1 MRRRLILTIV
11 LLSSALALSGC
22 LDRTGDVGNKNI
34 RPYTANKY
42 GVDNKET
49 NKMRFA
55 NDQDNEQNRMYGE
68 RRENNN
74 VIGMHSNSRIEMSD
88 KVANKLAA
96 SPEIDT
102 AFVVLTDHNAYV
114 AVTQSNKVKST
125 KSNQLT
131 NSLKDKIADQ
141 VKSMAPTVENV
152 YVSANPDFISRMKG
166 YASDVRQ
173 GHPIQG
179 LIVEFNALV
188 ERVFPERFSNSNR

>member
-1 MRRRLILTIV
+1 
-11 LLSSALALSGC
+11 
-22 LDRTGDVGNKNI
+22 
-34 RPYTANKY
+34 
-42 GVDNKET
+42 
-49 NKMRFA
+49 
-55 NDQDNEQNRMYGE
+55 
-68 RRENNN
+68 
-74 VIGMHSNSRIEMSD
+74 
-88 KVANKLAA
+88 
-96 SPEIDT
+96 
-102 AFVVLTDHNAYV
+102 V

-131 NSLKDKIADQ
+131 NALKDKIADQ